1 MFQLSLKLLFLILTA
16 GPCISQ
22 QSGEWL
28 CADEKCSEPI
38 GKATVLKPYKH
49 GDDKSKIKVSI
60 GDKLEIIRR
69 PRSPGGQH
77 YWVKSLLN
85 QKEGLL
91 HQDFFLPRTI
101 LVKDEDL
108 IPVVLPIDSPGP
120 NADIKPSAPTQ
131 VIDGTTLYGV
141 NEDAPAYL
149 HQPTVD
155 NRSQNSETTFPATK
169 PPSDAPADASSNDT
183 STRDE
188 GNMNTLTE
196 PSLQKN
202 GEELGIS
209 STPASS
215 ISSSTPTPDVE
226 IPKVSDASTVSD
238 TPQSPPIGE
247 EQSKFP
253 ANAVEKPLDGVNIED
268 GGPKAEKPSGGTIF
282 GNLLSFMVDDSGEEP
297 PDEVMERLA
306 PAGVDGG
313 SLVADLGKTK
323 ETKDTLV
330 ATDVQKD
337 PTIDEVTVES
347 VESAEIGQD
356 AVNLADP
363 VTLESIVKT
372 PKKRSSPLEDTSSP
386 PASNAQKNSPVDAF
400 NGSST
405 LDSTAVNDG
414 PARGMIESNETTYS
428 EEKMTYSVSN
438 SSEEIPSSKP
448 MPSPAAEQVGDSS
461 AAKSDEP
468 PQNDVKTPQNVSTGA
483 NLIDSSALQ
492 AGASNSSEELPSSN
506 SISSPAADKVVDSS
520 TAKPAELPQNNV
532 KTPQVTSSDTSPS
545 SIDSSALQAGTS
557 NGSVEVSSSKPT
569 STPVAKQLDD
579 SSAAKPAEL
588 LQNNVES
595 SRNKLLNAD
604 SNSTHPATDPNPQGI
619 LQSKSTSS
627 PAAEKIGESSPAKP
641 AELPQN
647 IAESSQASIAG
658 ETNSSSDDSAK
669 QPIAKAEPPFKY
681 PMAPNYVPEAS
692 TMISPE
698 SDEAKRVGR
707 KVPSI
712 DETSPAVDA
721 SISPEKIIAPAGSS
735 DSNPGNRHFDST
747 SGPEISHEPKQ
758 SPVEQD
764 SSQAS
769 DPGIARTEST
779 DNLETFPAGLD
790 QDSAV
795 PSSDSAVPSSDPTM
809 PSSNSEVPSSDS
821 AFPSQPSNFDTPP
834 TQPDLVEEQ
843 PWYSSIL
850 NLYSNLQHT
859 FSSSSPAEDDVAAPE
874 YRASEE
880 PAKEEPIRSY
890 GDQPNCDIVKE
901 DADDW
906 SNFFYGLSPQHIF
919 VLALTTLTV
928 LTFSLGL
935 YYLENHRRDVEL
947 VKKYNDLAGK
957 LFIEQKEK
965 EMLTQQL
972 ATANDT
978 MTQISFDSTRYDEE
992 ISQLKTL
999 VEKYKG
1005 EKNSAEAKEKE
1016 TMKKHLMVEKN
1027 YNELR
1032 KILSQNKQKG
1042 ERTALIADIQ
1052 NLKDS
1057 ITANNIEIAS
1067 LKEQLIEKKEEI
1079 KVLNGKIAQHIES
1092 QKQLEKTL
1100 ENTISSNH
1108 DAAQKYQD
1116 SIAKLEKS
1124 IEESTAARAKLENE
1138 CTQLKKEKETIC
1150 IEKEI
1155 LESSLQKYQRLQP
1168 SQSLDEWLDAKEV
1181 RVALLACEKRIDEFK
1196 EKEESLV
1203 KEKSTLEDK
1212 LRIMQNDIEQLNEN
1226 YEKAEK
1232 EKVEAFT
1239 RLQVLSDYFKEKE
1252 TQLQEEL
1259 GTKEAFWVQKQSE
1272 DKTIY
1277 EQMRALREEN
1287 ASFKKQNENLKH
1299 EILEQEA
1306 SFKKLITSAEEKAHE
1321 NWVALRHNERR
1332 LKETQVE
1339 AAQLRARLT
1348 ALEAPDNSALEMNGD
1363 GANGVT
1369 SQFGPTTSPPPP
1381 FMMFHPQ
1388 PGEFVPPPPLVPLPP
1403 SPSSRLS
1410 RPPPLGRI
1418 SSPPPLRRI
1427 ASPPP
1432 MVGDFTPPPPLVP
1445 YPMFMPPSASPPLPH
1460 VIQKPQP
1467 LMDGMHH
1474 RTQTDSQSSNHSSD
1488 STPDKPRRSKR

>member
-22 QSGEWL
+22 QSGGWL
-28 CADEKCSEPI
+28 CADEKCSGNDP
-38 GKATVLKPYKH
+38 L
-49 GDDKSKIKVSI
+49 S
-60 GDKLEIIRR
+60 
-69 PRSPGGQH
+69 
-77 YWVKSLLN
+77 SLLN

-253 ANAVEKPLDGVNIED
+253 ANAVEKPLDGVNIKD
-268 GGPKAEKPSGGTIF
+268 GEPKAEKPSGGTIF

-297 PDEVMERLA
+297 PDEVRERLA

-356 AVNLADP
+356 AVHLADP

-386 PASNAQKNSPVDAF
+386 PASNALKNSPVDAF

-438 SSEEIPSSKP
+438 SSEEISSSKP
-448 MPSPAAEQVGDSS
+448 MPSPAAEGVGDSS
-461 AAKSDEP
+461 AAESDEP
-468 PQNDVKTPQNVSTGA
+468 PQNDVKIPQNVSTGA

-492 AGASNSSEELPSSN
+492 AGALNSSEELPSSN
-506 SISSPAADKVVDSS
+506 SISSPAADKVVDPS
-520 TAKPAELPQNNV
+520 TAKPGDLPQSSLR
-532 KTPQVTSSDTSPS
+532 TPQVTPSDTNPT

-595 SRNKLLNAD
+595 SRNKLLDAD

-627 PAAEKIGESSPAKP
+627 PAAERIVESSPAKP

-647 IAESSQASIAG
+647 IAESSQANIAG

-692 TMISPE
+692 TTISPE

-721 SISPEKIIAPAGSS
+721 SISPEEIIAPAGSS
-735 DSNPGNRHFDST
+735 DSNPSNRHFDST

-758 SPVEQD
+758 SPVEHD

-795 PSSDSAVPSSDPTM
+795 PPSDSAVPSSDPTM
-809 PSSNSEVPSSDS
+809 TSVNSEVPSSDP
-821 AFPSQPSNFDTPP
+821 AFPSQPSNFDIPP

-880 PAKEEPIRSY
+880 PAK
-890 GDQPNCDIVKE
+890 GDLLNI
-901 DADDW
+901 
-906 SNFFYGLSPQHIF
+906 FY
-919 VLALTTLTV
+919 A
-928 LTFSLGL
+928 
-935 YYLENHRRDVEL
+935 
-947 VKKYNDLAGK
+947 
-957 LFIEQKEK
+957 
-965 EMLTQQL
+965 
-972 ATANDT
+972 
-978 MTQISFDSTRYDEE
+978 
-992 ISQLKTL
+992 
-999 VEKYKG
+999 
-1005 EKNSAEAKEKE
+1005 
-1016 TMKKHLMVEKN
+1016 
-1027 YNELR
+1027 
-1032 KILSQNKQKG
+1032 
-1042 ERTALIADIQ
+1042 
-1052 NLKDS
+1052 
-1057 ITANNIEIAS
+1057 
-1067 LKEQLIEKKEEI
+1067 
-1079 KVLNGKIAQHIES
+1079 
-1092 QKQLEKTL
+1092 
-1100 ENTISSNH
+1100 
-1108 DAAQKYQD
+1108 
-1116 SIAKLEKS
+1116 S

-1203 KEKSTLEDK
+1203 KEKSTLE
-1212 LRIMQNDIEQLNEN
+1212 
-1226 YEKAEK
+1226 
-1232 EKVEAFT
+1232 
-1239 RLQVLSDYFKEKE
+1239 
-1252 TQLQEEL
+1252 
-1259 GTKEAFWVQKQSE
+1259 
-1272 DKTIY
+1272 
-1277 EQMRALREEN
+1277 
-1287 ASFKKQNENLKH
+1287 
-1299 EILEQEA
+1299 
-1306 SFKKLITSAEEKAHE
+1306 
-1321 NWVALRHNERR
+1321 
-1332 LKETQVE
+1332 
-1339 AAQLRARLT
+1339 
-1348 ALEAPDNSALEMNGD
+1348 ALEMNGD

-1474 RTQTDSQSSNHSSD
+1474 RTQTGRYFKGSSASWPITELIANSKQITTSYPT
-1488 STPDKPRRSKR
+1488 SLPSWTSLEIRNPIQNRTPLPNRSPFLS